1 MKGKLFGELKGLKN
15 QEKILEN
22 PGWPQPGRQ
31 VAVTAIL
38 TGGLEP
44 TYQKFR
50 SKEKINLWFVSPSC
64 LPRETGT
71 GILCCLSTLW
81 KPGQV
86 ALWWS

>member
-1 MKGKLFGELKGLKN
+1 MKGKLFEELKGLKN

-22 PGWPQPGRQ
+22 PGLPQSGRQ

-50 SKEKINLWFVSPSC
+50 STEKIKEVVSPSC

-71 GILCCLSTLW
+71 GILCCLCTLW